1 MPLQTARRGKHSM
14 MLQELLTQKRDYL
27 LGCWEDI
34 ILGEYQKDTIRIFK
48 KQKDQFANP
57 VGHKIR
63 IGLAELYDILC
74 DESDDEVETPDLHEL
89 LKVRAL
95 QPISASAAMSFVFE
109 IKPLVEDQCK
119 KEGMDSL
126 YKEFLAFCARVDA
139 AALAMFDIF
148 TNCKQTV
155 YQIRMNEFKTG
166 RHIITDSAKCSSQVV
181 REDMADSIRNRT
193 TNTKPNEE
201 R

>member
-1 MPLQTARRGKHSM
+1 MT
-14 MLQELLTQKRDYL
+14 LQELLTQKRDYI

-34 ILGEYQKDTIRIFK
+34 LLGEYQKETIRIFK

-63 IGLAELYDILC
+63 IGLAELYDVVC
-74 DESDDEVETPDLHEL
+74 DESDDEVETLNLNEL
-89 LKVRAL
+89 LKVRAV
-95 QPISASAAMSFVFE
+95 QPISASTAVTFVFDL
-109 IKPLVEDQCK
+109 KKLVEDQCK

-139 AALAMFDIF
+139 AALALFDIF
-148 TNCKQTV
+148 SNCRQKV

-166 RHIITDSAKCSSQVV
+166 RHIITDSTKCSSQVM

>member
-1 MPLQTARRGKHSM
+1 MK
-14 MLQELLTQKRDYL
+14 LQELLTTKRDYL

-34 ILGEYQKDTIRIFK
+34 ILGEYQKDTFRIFK

-63 IGLAELYDILC
+63 TGLAELYDVLC
-74 DESDDEVETPDLHEL
+74 DESDNEVATPGLDDL
-89 LKVRAL
+89 LKVRAV
-95 QPISASAAMSFVFE
+95 QPISASTAVSFVFDL
-109 IKPLVEDQCK
+109 KSLVETQCQ
-119 KEGMDSL
+119 KEGMDSF

-148 TNCKQTV
+148 SNCRQTV

-166 RHIITDSAKCSSQVV
+166 RHIITDSARCSSQILS
-181 REDMADSIRNRT
+181 EDMADSIRNRT

>member
-1 MPLQTARRGKHSM
+1 MK
-14 MLQELLTQKRDYL
+14 LQELLTKKRDYL

-63 IGLAELYDILC
+63 VGLTELYDVLC
-74 DESDDEVETPDLHEL
+74 DESDNEVETPGLEDL
-89 LKVRAL
+89 LKVRAV
-95 QPISASAAMSFVFE
+95 QPISASTAVSFVFDL
-109 IKPLVEDQCK
+109 KSLVEEQCK

-148 TNCKQTV
+148 SNCRQTV

-166 RHIITDSAKCSSQVV
+166 RHIITDSARCSSQVM

>member
-1 MPLQTARRGKHSM
+1 MR
-14 MLQELLTQKRDYL
+14 LQELLTKKREYL

-34 ILGEYQKDTIRIFK
+34 ILGEYQKQTFRIFK
-48 KQKDQFANP
+48 QQKDQFANP

-63 IGLAELYDILC
+63 VGLAELYDVLV
-74 DESDDEVETPDLHEL
+74 DESDEEVDTPALKDL
-89 LKVRAL
+89 LKVRAV
-95 QPISASAAMSFVFE
+95 QPISASAAVAFVFDL
-109 IKPLVEDQCK
+109 KPLVEDLCK

-148 TNCKQTV
+148 STCRHKV
-155 YQIRMNEFKTG
+155 YQIRLNELKTG
-166 RHIITDSAKCSSQVV
+166 RHIITDSTKCSSQVM

-193 TNTKPNEE
+193 TTTKPNEE